1 MSDVRCQMS
10 GFLLYFHCISNVIG
24 SKQKVISPFIEE
36 DRQHRTVQEEGP
48 GYGII
53 LLRLTKSLHL
63 GHKRQKSLS
72 IMVQANKTR
81 ANGEQLQIN
90 RDCLPERCEE
100 VNS

>member
-1 MSDVRCQMS
+1 MPNVRCQMS
-10 GFLLYFHCISNVIG
+10 GFLLYFHGISNVIG
-24 SKQKVISPFIEE
+24 NKQKVISPFIEE

-63 GHKRQKSLS
+63 GQRQKSLS

-81 ANGEQLQIN
+81 ANSEQLQIH
-90 RDCLPERCEE
+90 RDCLPGRCEE